1 MKPENRRIF
10 YIVALI
16 TIVVLAIVLGLVF
29 GLKSSGNEEKPETP
43 VPQPDP
49 EPKEEEIDVLNLY
62 NNTEE
67 LIKKFPV
74 INNTTVITGTIE
86 EKIQNRLLTGFE
98 NWNRG
103 FKTWK
108 AWGNIL
114 YTNDSI
120 YNVHGARLSLAHYQA
135 AMDVSLQRQT
145 ILMGVVEGWGS
156 TKDTSYNGLI
166 NFQVE
171 EKTEQEKQD
180 DYNLKYQIP
189 EGDNLTEKYV
199 IKYPTKYVDQNANDI
214 LQIVLKGFDSWNK
227 GIDYY
232 VKWVEEVF
240 DENATSSSLDERNR
254 TMEEYKKEMK
264 ELFGDYTIT
273 KLYFDNVLIR
283 DNWAAMHYRY
293 RREDKTKNINAYVGD
308 RMEFYKFEEKDKK
321 LKIVG
326 SWIQ

>member
-74 INNTTVITGTIE
+74 INNTTVIAGTIE

-114 YTNDSI
+114 YI
-120 YNVHGARLSLAHYQA
+120 IH
-135 AMDVSLQRQT
+135 
-145 ILMGVVEGWGS
+145 E
-156 TKDTSYNGLI
+156 
-166 NFQVE
+166 
-171 EKTEQEKQD
+171 
-180 DYNLKYQIP
+180 
-189 EGDNLTEKYV
+189 
-199 IKYPTKYVDQNANDI
+199 
-214 LQIVLKGFDSWNK
+214 
-227 GIDYY
+227 
-232 VKWVEEVF
+232 
-240 DENATSSSLDERNR
+240 
-254 TMEEYKKEMK
+254 
-264 ELFGDYTIT
+264 
-273 KLYFDNVLIR
+273 
-283 DNWAAMHYRY
+283 
-293 RREDKTKNINAYVGD
+293 
-308 RMEFYKFEEKDKK
+308 
-321 LKIVG
+321 
-326 SWIQ
+326 